1 MLIDETLV
9 SEFCASIKSI
19 NIHKSIDA
27 YPSIYAL
34 DVREDTEGPVV
45 FILCNNNNTGLRVV
59 ASRFLFIQ
67 QQYNNPAPPPV

>member
-19 NIHKSIDA
+19 NIHKSKDA

-34 DVREDTEGPVV
+34 DVREDTEGPAV
-45 FILCNNNNTGLRVV
+45 FSPALGCAV
-59 ASRFLFIQ
+59 AT
-67 QQYNNPAPPPV
+67 PV